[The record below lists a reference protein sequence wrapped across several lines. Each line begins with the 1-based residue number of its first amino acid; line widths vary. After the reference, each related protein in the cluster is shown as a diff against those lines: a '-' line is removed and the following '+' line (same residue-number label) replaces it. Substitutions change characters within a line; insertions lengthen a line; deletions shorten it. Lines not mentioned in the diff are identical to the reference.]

1 MDYQVAFDS
10 LKKAFTTVPIL
21 GYWDPKA
28 PMILETNASNCELVA
43 ILSTQ
48 SDSEICQIAFH
59 SRAFSIAEINYD
71 IHNKELLAIVELFK
85 K

>member
-1 MDYQVAFDS
+1 
-10 LKKAFTTVPIL
+10 
-21 GYWDPKA
+21 
-28 PMILETNASNCELVA
+28 MILETNASNCELVA